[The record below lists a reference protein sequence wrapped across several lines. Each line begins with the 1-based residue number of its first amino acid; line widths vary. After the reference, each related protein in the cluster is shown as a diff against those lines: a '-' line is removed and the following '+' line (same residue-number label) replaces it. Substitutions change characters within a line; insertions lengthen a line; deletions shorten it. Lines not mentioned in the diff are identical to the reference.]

1 LSLTQISDQRG
12 RFEIGSA
19 LNNLRGDDMVS
30 IKDYESSYK
39 NHWCPG
45 CGNFGI
51 LAAMKDALVNLKIQP
66 EQLLIIS
73 GIGQAAKTPHFLKCN
88 MFHALH
94 GRALP
99 LATGAKM
106 ANHNLNILVN
116 SGDGDC
122 YGEGGN
128 HFMHAIRRNVD
139 LTLIVHNNK
148 IYGLTKGQASP
159 TSDVG
164 MVTPM
169 QPNGVISE
177 SFNGIAVALSL
188 GAGFVARG
196 FSGNMEHLSRLI
208 QEAMKHKGFSLI
220 DILQP
225 CISFNRVNTYEW
237 YKKRVYD
244 LFEENYV
251 PDNFEKAM
259 NLARQWGD
267 KIPIGIIYKEEK
279 VTFTDRIEVFN
290 QGPLIS
296 QKYDHKRIQNLL
308 SGV

>member
-1 LSLTQISDQRG
+1 
-12 RFEIGSA
+12 
-19 LNNLRGDDMVS
+19 MVR

-39 NHWCPG
+39 NQWCPG

-51 LAAMKDALVNLKIQP
+51 LEAMKAALVSLKIPP

-106 ANHNLNILVN
+106 ANHNLKILVN

-139 LTLIVHNNK
+139 LTLLVHNNK
-148 IYGLTKGQASP
+148 TYGLTKGQASP
-159 TSDVG
+159 TSDFG
-164 MVTPM
+164 MVTPL
-169 QPNGVISE
+169 QLHGVISE
-177 SFNGIAVALSL
+177 SFNPLAVALSL

-208 QEAMKHKGFSLI
+208 QEGISHKGFSLI

-225 CISFNRVNTYEW
+225 CVSFNRINTYEW

-251 PDNFEKAM
+251 PNNFEKAM
-259 NLARQWGD
+259 NFARQWDD

-279 VTFTDRIEVFN
+279 PTFTDRIEVLN

-296 QKYDHKRIQNLL
+296 QKYDSGRLQTLM

>member
-1 LSLTQISDQRG
+1 
-12 RFEIGSA
+12 
-19 LNNLRGDDMVS
+19 MVR

-39 NHWCPG
+39 NQWCPG

-51 LAAMKDALVNLKIQP
+51 LEAMKAALVSLKIPP
-66 EQLLIIS
+66 EQLLIVS

-106 ANHNLNILVN
+106 ANHNLKILVN

-139 LTLIVHNNK
+139 LTLLVHNNK
-148 IYGLTKGQASP
+148 TYGLTKGQASP
-159 TSDVG
+159 TSDFG
-164 MVTPM
+164 MVTPL
-169 QPNGVISE
+169 QLHGVISE
-177 SFNGIAVALSL
+177 SFNPLAVALSL

-208 QEAMKHKGFSLI
+208 QEGISHKGFSLI

-225 CISFNRVNTYEW
+225 CVSFNRINTYDW

-259 NLARQWGD
+259 NLARQWD
-267 KIPIGIIYKEEK
+267 EKIPIGIIYKEEK
-279 VTFTDRIEVFN
+279 PIFTDRIEVLN

-296 QKYDHKRIQNLL
+296 QKYDSGRLQALM

>member
-1 LSLTQISDQRG
+1 
-12 RFEIGSA
+12 
-19 LNNLRGDDMVS
+19 MVR

-39 NHWCPG
+39 NQWCPG

-51 LAAMKDALVNLKIQP
+51 LEAMKAALVSLKIPP

-106 ANHNLNILVN
+106 ANHNLKILVN

-139 LTLIVHNNK
+139 LTLLVHNNK
-148 IYGLTKGQASP
+148 TYGLTKGQASP
-159 TSDVG
+159 TSDFG
-164 MVTPM
+164 MVTPL
-169 QPNGVISE
+169 QLHGVISE
-177 SFNGIAVALSL
+177 SFNPLAVALSL
-188 GAGFVARG
+188 GAGFVARS

-208 QEAMKHKGFSLI
+208 QEGISHKGFSLI

-225 CISFNRVNTYEW
+225 CVSFNRINTYEW

-259 NLARQWGD
+259 NFARQWDD

-279 VTFTDRIEVFN
+279 PTFTDRIEVLN

-296 QKYDHKRIQNLL
+296 QKYDSGRLQALM

>member
-1 LSLTQISDQRG
+1 
-12 RFEIGSA
+12 
-19 LNNLRGDDMVS
+19 MVS
-30 IKDYESSYK
+30 IKDYESSYA
-39 NHWCPG
+39 NQWCPG

-51 LAAMKDALVNLKIQP
+51 LSAMKDALVNLGIPP

-106 ANHNLNILVN
+106 ANHDLKILVN

-139 LTLIVHNNK
+139 LTLLVHNNK
-148 IYGLTKGQASP
+148 TYGLTKGQASP
-159 TSDVG
+159 TSDFG
-164 MVTPM
+164 MVTPL
-169 QPNGVISE
+169 QPHGVISE
-177 SFNGIAVALSL
+177 PFNGLAVALSL

-208 QEAMKHKGFSLI
+208 QAGMKHKGFSLI

-225 CISFNRVNTYEW
+225 CVSFNRVNTYDW
-237 YKKRVYD
+237 YKKRVHD
-244 LFEENYV
+244 LFEENYD
-251 PDNFEKAM
+251 PGDFENAI
-259 NLARQWGD
+259 NIARRWGE
-267 KIPIGIIYKEEK
+267 KIPIGIIYQKEK
-279 VTFTDRIEVFN
+279 PTFIDRIEMFN

-296 QKYDHKRIQNLL
+296 QKYDPGRLQAFL
-308 SGV
+308 SWA